1 MSVIYATRFTQADN
15 VYTVTELTRN
25 IKSLLEDSFG
35 HVWVSG
41 EISNCKLHG
50 SGHLYCT
57 LKDNQSQINLVF
69 FRNDAARLRFKL
81 EDGLQ
86 VNVGGRISVYEKRG
100 NYQLVAWTAEP
111 VGYGALQLAFE
122 QLKKRLGEEGLFEEA
137 HKKPLPRFP
146 QRIGVITSA
155 TGAAIRD
162 ILHVIN
168 RRFSTVEVVLY
179 PSPVQG
185 EGAAERIASAIR
197 ILDREGRV
205 DVIIVGR
212 GGGSLEDLW
221 AFNEEVVA
229 RAIYECDTPIVSAV
243 GHEID
248 FTIADFVADVRA
260 PTPSAAA
267 ELVVRERE
275 SVISE
280 IENLHARLGNSAEKY
295 LTACQHRVQL
305 LTSSYGFR
313 RAADLLLQSE
323 QRLDDSRERLGELQR
338 RRMDQ
343 LAEKIGTMRN
353 RLSATRPDRAILQL
367 GERVSGAFRLLRE
380 RMTNSL
386 SVRRAALAE
395 SAARLDSLSPLAVL
409 ARGYSITYRLPGAE
423 IVRDCSK
430 VKRGDRVRVRL
441 HRGSLTCGVEE
452 VENHASA

>member
-1 MSVIYATRFTQADN
+1 MLFTGREQIF
-15 VYTVTELTRN
+15 TVTELTRN

-57 LKDNQSQINLVF
+57 LKDDQSQISLVF
-69 FRNDAARLRFKL
+69 FRTDAARLRFKL

-122 QLKKRLGEEGLFEEA
+122 QLKKRLGEEGLFAES
-137 HKKPLPRFP
+137 HKKSLPRFP
-146 QRIGVITSA
+146 QRIGVVTSP

-162 ILHVIN
+162 ILHVID

-185 EGAAERIASAIR
+185 EGAGERIASAIR
-197 ILDREGRV
+197 ILDRQGKV

-221 AFNEEVVA
+221 AFNEEIVA
-229 RAIYECDTPIVSAV
+229 RAIYECETPIVSAV

-280 IENLHARLGNSAEKY
+280 IEGLHARLGNSIEKY
-295 LTACQHRVQL
+295 LTAFEHRLKL
-305 LTSSYGFR
+305 LLSSYGLR
-313 RAADLLLQSE
+313 RSADMLLQCE
-323 QRLDDSRERLGELQR
+323 QRLDDSREGLRELQHR
-338 RRMDQ
+338 HMEQ
-343 LAEKIGTMRN
+343 LAEKVSALRS
-353 RLSATRPDRAILQL
+353 RLSATRPDRAIVSL
-367 GERVSGAFRLLRE
+367 GDRVAAALRLLRE
-380 RMTNSL
+380 RMANSFA
-386 SVRRAALAE
+386 VRQAALAE
-395 SAARLDSLSPLAVL
+395 SVAKLDSLSPLAVL
-409 ARGYSITYRLPGAE
+409 ARGYSITYRLPDAE
-423 IVRDCSK
+423 IVRDSSEM
-430 VKRGDRVRVRL
+430 RPGDRVRVRL
-441 HRGSLTCGVEE
+441 HRGLLTCGVEQ